1 MKNDQSEKL
10 VRLPK
15 ENLKETQRLMNLL
28 EKRFRAIQGEAEIV
42 LIKAL
47 KKQLGIS
54 KD

>member
-1 MKNDQSEKL
+1 MANNKKSNFI
-10 VRLPK
+10 RLPK
-15 ENLKETQRLMNLL
+15 ENLKETNRLLGLL
-28 EKRFRAIQGEAEIV
+28 EKRLRGIQGEAEII